1 MKKFEV
7 GKSYEIRTNGATGR
21 YSFIEIWQCIK
32 IKNNK
37 ATFKLDRF
45 LRAKA
50 GTEDFKEENFMP
62 RKYLCRI
69 VPYVGGTFEFATN
82 KSHCFIT
89 TAFDEVK
96 ED

>member
-7 GKSYEIRTNGATGR
+7 GKFYENRTNGTIR
-21 YSFIEIWQCIK
+21 KDSFVEIWQCIK

-37 ATFKLDRF
+37 ATFKLAKF

-50 GTEDFKEENFMP
+50 GTEDFKEENFIS

-69 VPYVGGTFEFATN
+69 VSYVGGTFEFATN
-82 KSHCFIT
+82 KSHDFII

-96 ED
+96 DD